1 MRGRIPRPN
10 TERGDNMKRYW
21 ATCYVGFWVEAENE
35 EEALKE
41 AEKEYQYNNCR
52 PDDIELTL
60 ETEED

>member
-1 MRGRIPRPN
+1 
-10 TERGDNMKRYW
+10 MKRYW

-41 AEKEYQYNNCR
+41 AEREYQYNNYR

-60 ETEED
+60 ETEEG